1 MPDQKHRDIDI
12 YTYTISAADSTDYP
26 VVHTYGINLEGKI
39 HLIYKLRDY
48 MVWHV
53 ASNTVWTGVG
63 QTGTKPAAYMLM
75 EQVKVE
81 GYRAGL
87 KGCIKIDE
95 IEPGSH
101 WRVVRDAFIQKCNEL
116 GGKKS
121 K

>member
-1 MPDQKHRDIDI
+1 MPDYSHRDV
-12 YTYTISAADSTDYP
+12 YTYTIGAVDDAGYGI
-26 VVHTYGINLEGKI
+26 VHTYGINLEGKI
-39 HLIYKLRDY
+39 RLICRCGDY

-75 EQVKVE
+75 KKVKVD

-87 KGCIKIDE
+87 KGCTKIDE
-95 IEPGSH
+95 IEPGRH
-101 WRVVRDAFIQKCNEL
+101 WRVVRDAFIQRCNEL
-116 GGKKS
+116 GGSKK